1 MNAAKLLLQENIHQ
15 SGFQHVYLLIANN
28 HNQFPYNFALQIN
41 LDLPA
46 SSLNCPRTVIHMSK
60 KETGKISHHVTSP
73 NWTFLALGCSMCVL
87 TPSYASGFQLLGAI
101 GSRAK
106 LLILPT
112 GNYLDWIRMKSYMFI
127 VTNGLYQG
135 NLCRFSAKNIF
146 FIVKCHQLMVR
157 VRGFA

>member
-1 MNAAKLLLQENIHQ
+1 MLQENIHQ
-15 SGFQHVYLLIANN
+15 CWTSMLFYWSQLIINSSRTI
-28 HNQFPYNFALQIN
+28 FALQIN

-101 GSRAK
+101 GSRAQ

-127 VTNGLYQG
+127 VTNGYQG
-135 NLCRFSAKNIF
+135 KIQINL
-146 FIVKCHQLMVR
+146 
-157 VRGFA
+157 